1 MGAIGSKDTRRISF
15 DNTFAFNTALA
26 VQKSIQDEHDVLD
39 IDSIAVV
46 TVRNTVMFNIRNIF
60 NVFGLYFINY
70 LTFTITFFT
79 GNEGRTTFSRYQQ
92 MLGFRETRLRKRL
105 LG

>member
-39 IDSIAVV
+39 IESITVV
-46 TVRNTVMFNIRNIF
+46 TVRYIYCYVQI
-60 NVFGLYFINY
+60 Y
-70 LTFTITFFT
+70 LKCFYV
-79 GNEGRTTFSRYQQ
+79 S
-92 MLGFRETRLRKRL
+92 
-105 LG
+105 